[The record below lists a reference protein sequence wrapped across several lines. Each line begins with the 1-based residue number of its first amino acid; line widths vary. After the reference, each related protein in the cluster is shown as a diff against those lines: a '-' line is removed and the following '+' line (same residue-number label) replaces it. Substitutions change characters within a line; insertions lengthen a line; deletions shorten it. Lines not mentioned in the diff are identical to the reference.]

1 MASIGMHDQRNFC
14 AIQVLTAHDLSRK
27 DKAMASAAGQKPM
40 ILTAAEADRQRFEAN
55 ARLEEGRVKLPARR
69 SNGLVLYAVGALLLL
84 VVGYLLFSGNW
95 NTMMLFPT
103 VSETVP
109 SPDIDATVP
118 PVPSAPPPAD
128 APAANP

>member
-1 MASIGMHDQRNFC
+1 
-14 AIQVLTAHDLSRK
+14 
-27 DKAMASAAGQKPM
+27 MASAAGRKPM

-55 ARLEEGRVKLPARR
+55 ARLEEGRSKAPVRR
-69 SNGLVLYAVGALLLL
+69 SNGFILYAVAALLLL
-84 VVGYLLFSGNW
+84 AVGYLLFSGNW

-109 SPDIDATVP
+109 SPDIDSTV
-118 PVPSAPPPAD
+118 APPPAD